1 MINDIVIITDI
12 YLDMDN
18 MDNGISI
25 SDIHIIRIH
34 TVYIWKNEI
43 ILKKELGGT
52 VHAGPISYCKSF
64 SCRVG
69 KPPASKCS

>member
-1 MINDIVIITDI
+1 MQSSICTYMINDIVIITDI

-34 TVYIWKNEI
+34 TVYI
-43 ILKKELGGT
+43 
-52 VHAGPISYCKSF
+52 Y
-64 SCRVG
+64 G
-69 KPPASKCS
+69 KMK